1 MTVPVMKC
9 PCNLRQHSLGRP
21 GRLPALTGWL
31 EVLCHVNT
39 MSLSSSETPSTCPFM
54 RYSCAVLL
62 CPRCITTH
70 FLTLNSIPHC
80 WAHSHS
86 LSSALCS
93 FSFPSCVAVCPSLV
107 SSANFFNSSIN
118 STARLRSVS
127 IASIVPMFLYLLFY
141 MLLPDCIYR
150 FFVIDA

>member
-1 MTVPVMKC
+1 MTVPVVKC
-9 PCNLRQHSLGRP
+9 SCNLWAVLAAFRHWLAGLRSLVT
-21 GRLPALTGWL
+21 LTP
-31 EVLCHVNT
+31 
-39 MSLSSSETPSTCPFM
+39 MSLSSSETPRTCPFM

-86 LSSALCS
+86 LSSALCR

-118 STARLRSVS
+118 STARFQINVVYEDCEEWRPQHTSLWNTRQN
-127 IASIVPMFLYLLFY
+127 I
-141 MLLPDCIYR
+141 LP
-150 FFVIDA
+150 A